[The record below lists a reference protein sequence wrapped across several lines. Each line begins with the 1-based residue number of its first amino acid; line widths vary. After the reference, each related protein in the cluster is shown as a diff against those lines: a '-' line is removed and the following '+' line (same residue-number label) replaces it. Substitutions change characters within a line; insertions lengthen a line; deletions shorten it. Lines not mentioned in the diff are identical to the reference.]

1 MTQEANPSPKQLL
14 RVGDVAAML
23 DLGVS
28 TIWRQVRKGQ
38 LPMPIQI
45 GGSTRW
51 RRADIEALT
60 QREVV

>member
-1 MTQEANPSPKQLL
+1 MTTTPTPKQLL
-14 RVGDVAAML
+14 RVGDVAEIL

-38 LPMPIQI
+38 LPAPLQI

-51 RRADIEALT
+51 RRADIEALIAN
-60 QREVV
+60 EAA